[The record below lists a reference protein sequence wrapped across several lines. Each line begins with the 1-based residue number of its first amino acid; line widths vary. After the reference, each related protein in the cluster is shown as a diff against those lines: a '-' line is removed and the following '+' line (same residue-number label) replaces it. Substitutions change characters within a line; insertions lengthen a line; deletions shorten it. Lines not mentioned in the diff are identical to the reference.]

1 MKKLKWW
8 QAVLIILAA
17 ILLIVVGRYV
27 YVMFIDPLSAFDPPA
42 QTGSPSASPSLP
54 GEPTPLPTPTLS
66 PEEELLSTAD
76 MEFMKNKVNI
86 LMLGWDESP
95 ERTEDEDSELYRDEE
110 NNFRSDVL
118 MLLTIDFEQHT
129 VKLISIPRDT
139 LAPIYNTKGHWK
151 INAAFAIGGSAKG
164 DGFQYAINTVSN
176 LLGGI
181 PINYYAG
188 VNMTGIKAV
197 VDAMGGVDY
206 DVDLRIE
213 LNGRVLEPGF
223 QHLNGQQV
231 LDYCRARKGISTDVG
246 RTDRQQRILFAVFE
260 QLKQKNQLVNLPKI
274 FTSVQGYISTNLN
287 LEQIAALSVFA
298 LDLESE
304 NLTRATLEGEY
315 ITKTA
320 YSNGSFYVLHNDK
333 LVELVKD
340 TFGITIKPDIR
351 YDATYVKAQ
360 KAAVEASAYTDAADY
375 VASLASPLVQT
386 IQGLSDS
393 YHNLISARDNC
404 LSLIDLDDAD
414 SPKQLSVKKI
424 TAAQE
429 KLRAALVDTLTRLGK
444 TKADYSTSST
454 KKLLPSD
461 VISGLPSA
469 PTVVTPTPTSSG
481 GLEPIIPTPSPEPII
496 PVDPE
501 AIG

>member
-17 ILLIVVGRYV
+17 VLLIVVGRYV
-27 YVMFIDPLSAFDPPA
+27 YVMFIDPLSAFEPPA
-42 QTGSPSASPSLP
+42 QTESPTASPPLP

-66 PEEELLSTAD
+66 PEEALLSAAD
-76 MEFMKNKVNI
+76 LEFMKNKVNI

-95 ERTEDEDSELYRDEE
+95 ERTEDEDSELYRDEN

-129 VKLISIPRDT
+129 AKLISIPRDT

-151 INAAFAIGGSAKG
+151 INAAFALGGSAKG
-164 DGFQYAINTVSN
+164 NGFEYAINTVSS

-206 DVDLRIE
+206 DVDQRIV
-213 LNGRVLEPGF
+213 LNGRVLETGY

-246 RTDRQQRILFAVFE
+246 RTDRQQRILFAIFE
-260 QLKQKNQLVNLPKI
+260 QLKSKNQLVNLPKI
-274 FTSVQGYISTNLN
+274 FTSVQGYINTNLN

-298 LDLESE
+298 LDLKSE
-304 NLTRATLEGEY
+304 NLTRATLDGEY

-320 YSNGSFYVLHNDK
+320 YSNGSFYVLHNDE

-351 YDATYVKAQ
+351 YDAAYVKAQ
-360 KAAVEASAYTDAADY
+360 KAAKEAGAYTDAADY
-375 VASLASPLVQT
+375 VASLASPLLQT
-386 IQGLSDS
+386 IPGLSES
-393 YHNLISARDNC
+393 YHSLVGARDKC

-424 TAAQE
+424 EAAQE
-429 KLRAALVDTLTRLGK
+429 KLRLALVDTLTLLGK
-444 TKADYSTSST
+444 TKADFSTSST
-454 KKLLPSD
+454 RKLLPAD
-461 VISGLPSA
+461 VISDLPAASPIA
-469 PTVVTPTPTSSG
+469 TPVPTGG
-481 GLEPIIPTPSPEPII
+481 GLEPIIPTPSPEAGGT
-496 PVDPE
+496 VDPE